1 LLSARLRRSTVG
13 VLPRVY
19 DREKRLDQQSREEAD
34 NLANWLEDAMQQ
46 ALIEL
51 VQNRPEIILVISLM
65 CFVLLILLPLMA
77 FAIFSSGAG
86 RRQMV
91 KELLDNPA
99 VQERMKDPQL
109 NLSEFIGQLLRSED
123 EIEKAARSRTGLL
136 SKVANDITWDVSG
149 VIGLIVTIVLMIM
162 IVSRTYTDIPREVLA
177 GWTTILGFYFGKAV
191 KK

>member
-1 LLSARLRRSTVG
+1 
-13 VLPRVY
+13 
-19 DREKRLDQQSREEAD
+19 
-34 NLANWLEDAMQQ
+34 MQQ

-51 VQNRPEIILVISLM
+51 IQTRPEIILIILLM
-65 CFVLLILLPLMA
+65 CFGLLILLPLIA
-77 FAIFSSGAG
+77 FTMISSGAI
-86 RRQMV
+86 RRLMV

-149 VIGLIVTIVLMIM
+149 VIGLIVTMVLMIM